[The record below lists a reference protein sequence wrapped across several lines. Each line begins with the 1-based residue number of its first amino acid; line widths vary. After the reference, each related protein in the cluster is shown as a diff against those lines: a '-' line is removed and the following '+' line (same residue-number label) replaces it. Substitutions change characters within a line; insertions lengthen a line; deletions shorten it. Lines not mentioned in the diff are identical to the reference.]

1 MTNVLKGE
9 TGVSKRE
16 LIIVAFALVLL
27 GCSND
32 HTAIPEI
39 SPAVFNTAGTPTV
52 AFAVPDMM
60 CAVGCGAKVK
70 EILSEQPGAKNVVV
84 DFDSK
89 TATVTVD
96 PAKFDAD
103 AALAALV
110 DHQFTNSTISNLTVK
125 SGRSPPR
132 RIEP

>member
-1 MTNVLKGE
+1 MVMRFGLYC
-9 TGVSKRE
+9 
-16 LIIVAFALVLL
+16 FALL
-27 GCSND
+27 GLSVSLIGCTGD
-32 HTAIPEI
+32 EVP
-39 SPAVFNTAGTPTV
+39 SPAVTPAAFNSTGAPTV
-52 AFAVPDMM
+52 AFTVPDMM
-60 CAVGCGAKVK
+60 CAEGCGTKVK
-70 EILSEQPGAKNVVV
+70 EILSEQPGAKEVVV
-84 DFDSK
+84 DFDAK
-89 TATVTVD
+89 TATVAVD